1 MANEKEKSSVLKD
14 AILES
19 KQIFELA
26 KKKLVEGHSKEL
38 NEMITKLLNENSI
51 SVNEPEMVKEES
63 LSTETGKNESA
74 MAGNPEVVDMKE
86 ASLKEIEDAF
96 NAATDEDEF
105 KVVKTDDNNG
115 GDNFSLQDIEGAISE
130 VMSEIEA
137 AENAG
142 QPHVE
147 AGVQQPEMEGGAQ
160 AVEEEDT
167 LTKFKKL
174 HEEMGKMIEA
184 MNSEKSDH
192 ALKEAFHQK
201 MTEMMGEGYEKS
213 LDETHLGKMYETFK
227 SKMKSDE
234 DVVTKQSAEAG
245 KIQES
250 ESTYMPKSSVP
261 NTHNPESAAKPGA
274 YAVKPVEKPLDKA
287 VKEEKEIS
295 VDTAQTNEQHGVGL
309 SSNKI
314 VSGNQTPNLDHK
326 EYAKN
331 KVRLALQ
338 KEGAEK
344 LQKRINSLVNENFKI
359 TTALNKSKS
368 DLEGIKKLN
377 EQYKKNQ
384 ELYRKQLN
392 EMALV
397 STNIANFNSVLLN
410 ESLALS
416 FEEKKAILDRFTKAT
431 TFDEAEKT
439 YKAVIKEFTE
449 QKKTIKESVEQTISK
464 GSVATS
470 SSEVIKESVENG
482 VSTLNEQVKKMKKL
496 FNYVPAK

>member
-115 GDNFSLQDIEGAISE
+115 GENFSLQDIEGAISE

-147 AGVQQPEMEGGAQ
+147 AGAQQPEGEGVQ

-184 MNSEKSDH
+184 MNSEKSDM

-227 SKMKSDE
+227 SKMKSQE
-234 DVVTKQSAEAG
+234 DAVSKQSAEAG
-245 KIQES
+245 KIQEN
-250 ESTYMPKSSVP
+250 ESTFMPKSSVP

-274 YAVKPVEKPLDKA
+274 YAAKPVEKPLDKA

-295 VDTAQTNEQHGVGL
+295 VDTAKTNEAHGIGL
-309 SSNKI
+309 SSNKL
-314 VSGNQTPNLDHK
+314 VSGDQTPRLDHK
-326 EYAKN
+326 EYAQN

-344 LQKRINSLVNENFKI
+344 LQKRINTLVNENFKV
-359 TTALNKSKS
+359 TTALNKSKT
-368 DLEGIKKLN
+368 DLDTIKKLN
-377 EQYKKNQ
+377 EKYKVNQ

-397 STNIANFNSVLLN
+397 SANIANFNNVLLN

-431 TFDEAEKT
+431 TFDESEKT
-439 YKAVIKEFTE
+439 YKAVIKEYSE
-449 QKKTIKESVEQTISK
+449 QKKTIKETVEQTIAK
-464 GSVATS
+464 ASVGTS
-470 SSEVIKESVENG
+470 SSEVIKEGVEKG
-482 VSTLNEQVKKMKKL
+482 VNILGEHVAKIKRLS
-496 FNYVPAK
+496 NYVPAK